1 MRIICLKALLG
12 IFVFLV
18 SEVPALSKEVVCTIR
33 GKNLS
38 GHITRDW
45 ISVTDVQYRWW
56 VFREGKIW
64 QGTASP
70 DPDCPGRYLMKQAGE
85 PLAVAGWFQTHL
97 PLLPGSRRLRA
108 EGYFFPARAGG
119 GRITEGVFPFRSS
132 ISPWAD
138 CIQMR

>member
-1 MRIICLKALLG
+1 MRIIWLKALLG

-18 SEVPALSKEVVCTIR
+18 SGVPALSNEVVGTIR

-45 ISVTDVQYRWW
+45 ISVTGVEYHWW
-56 VFREGKIW
+56 VFREGKIL

-70 DPDCPGRYLMKQAGE
+70 DPDHPGRYLMKQAGE
-85 PLAVAGWFQTHL
+85 PLAVAGWFQTHPAL
-97 PLLPGSRRLRA
+97 FPENRRLRA
-108 EGYFFPARAGG
+108 EGYFFPARGDS
-119 GRITEGVFPFRSS
+119 GRISGDVFRFRGS

-138 CIQMR
+138 RIQLR